1 MSNNTADPLD
11 IHLGIRLR
19 RLRNRRGFSMERVAE
34 LIEVSQ
40 QQISRFELGKNRLS
54 AAQLFR
60 LARGLNVPV
69 YWFFEGF
76 EENAEELGRVRNV
89 ARETRDGWQA
99 SADEDLAQAL
109 LSHWRALP
117 NDRQRRKV
125 VELVETLT
133 AI

>member
-1 MSNNTADPLD
+1 
-11 IHLGIRLR
+11 
-19 RLRNRRGFSMERVAE
+19 MERVAE

>member
-1 MSNNTADPLD
+1 
-11 IHLGIRLR
+11 
-19 RLRNRRGFSMERVAE
+19 MEQVAE
-34 LIEVSQ
+34 LIEVCQ

-54 AAQLFR
+54 AAQLYR
-60 LARGLNVPV
+60 LARGLDVPV
-69 YWFFEGF
+69 SWFFEGF
-76 EENAEELGRVRNV
+76 KEAGDELTRVRNV
-89 ARETRDGWQA
+89 VGGSRNTWQ
-99 SADEDLAQAL
+99 SSSEEDLAQAL